1 MLYYKKNFYGIFMN
15 ISSELLNDCRK
26 KLGNKF
32 TKEFIEEREGSD
44 NFINALIN
52 TDNFDIFYSML
63 EEDYSKNIFK
73 KIVLYRYMLSFNP
86 KVHKNL
92 IKEILFSFKYGII
105 STFEWLIKM
114 ISFLIVKRFKLP
126 KEIGSWALYYIFCLE
141 QYNVRDIFEVKG
153 DNVLFDIGAWKG
165 DSTYFF
171 SKRSSND
178 AKIYAF
184 EPDDNAYNV
193 LKSIKDKYN
202 LNNVILQN
210 EIFLDCERD
219 IDFVSMMPNIPTVKK
234 HAITLDMFVENNNI
248 ENIDYIKMDVEG
260 AEQKILE
267 GAVNTI
273 KKYRPSLAVAIYHG
287 GEVFMEDFFKIPVF
301 IKTIADDYEYY
312 IRSYSPWGGETIL
325 FCKPKEK

>member
-1 MLYYKKNFYGIFMN
+1 MLYYKKNFYGIFMSVSN
-15 ISSELLNDCRK
+15 ELLTDCRK

-32 TKEFIEEREGSD
+32 TKEFIEEKENSD
-44 NFINALIN
+44 SFIKALIN

-63 EEDYSKNIFK
+63 EEDCSKNIFK
-73 KIVLYRYMLSFNP
+73 KIVLYRYMLAFYSDAYTNIN
-86 KVHKNL
+86 KK
-92 IKEILFSFKYGII
+92 IKLSMKYGII
-105 STFEWLIKM
+105 NIFFWGIKRVLFYLKKHKYPNE
-114 ISFLIVKRFKLP
+114 IENFLLF
-126 KEIGSWALYYIFCLE
+126 YIFGLE
-141 QYNVRDIFEVKG
+141 QYNVKDVFEVKG
-153 DNVLFDIGAWKG
+153 DNILFDVGAWKG

-171 SKRSSND
+171 SKRSSNN

-193 LKSIKDKYN
+193 LKNIKDKYN

-210 EIFLDCERD
+210 EIFLDYERD
-219 IDFVSMMPNIPTVKK
+219 IDFVSMTPNTPTIKK
-234 HAITLDMFVENNNI
+234 HAITLDMFAERNNI
-248 ENIDYIKMDVEG
+248 KKIDYIKMDVEG

-267 GAVNTI
+267 SAVNTI

-287 GEVFMEDFFKIPVF
+287 GELFMEDFFKIPVF